1 MIACI
6 SACMSLFA
14 VALAAEPGMDYRF
27 RLMAMGVGG
36 VASLFALWFS
46 PPESNREGMI
56 RFAAGCVVAFTCTG
70 SVMHWLALPITPDSV
85 MMVALVWGSIAWSFL
100 GYMVAAGKHGGI
112 FESLARIVQGVA
124 KVTIKP
130 DNSPAVVTQVKTVD
144 EKKGV

>member
-1 MIACI
+1 MYLPIVSCLAF
-6 SACMSLFA
+6 FA
-14 VALAAEPGMDYRF
+14 AGEPIGMDYKF
-27 RLMAMGVGG
+27 RLMAMAIGG

-46 PPESNREGMI
+46 PPSSNREGMI

-100 GYMVAAGKHGGI
+100 GYMVAAGKNGGI
-112 FESLARIVQGVA
+112 FESLARFVQGMA
-124 KVTIKP
+124 KVVPVPT
-130 DNSPAVVTQVKTVD
+130 NSPSAVTQVKSVD